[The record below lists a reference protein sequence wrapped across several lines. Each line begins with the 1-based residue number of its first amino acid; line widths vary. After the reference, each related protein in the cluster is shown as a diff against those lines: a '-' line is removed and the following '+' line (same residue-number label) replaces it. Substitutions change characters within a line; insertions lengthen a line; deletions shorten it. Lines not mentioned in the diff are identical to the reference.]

1 MRYVS
6 CDTELVAG
14 EILILSC
21 QQFTLF
27 ITQPKDKIK
36 KTLKCSDVGFDGPGL
51 RTANTTEEPPTP
63 APKHALEVHGVQVTP
78 AQAAQISTLIKEE

>member
-6 CDTELVAG
+6 FDTELVAG

-27 ITQPKDKIK
+27 ITQPKDNIM
-36 KTLKCSDVGFDGPGL
+36 KTLKCSDVGFDCPGVI
-51 RTANTTEEPPTP
+51 TANTTEEILNQ
-63 APKHALEVHGVQVTP
+63 AAKHALEVHGVQVTP